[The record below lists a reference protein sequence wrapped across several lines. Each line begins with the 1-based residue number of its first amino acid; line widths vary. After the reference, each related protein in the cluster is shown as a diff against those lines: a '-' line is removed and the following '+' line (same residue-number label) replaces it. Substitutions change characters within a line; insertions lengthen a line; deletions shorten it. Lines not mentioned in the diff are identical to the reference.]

1 MKKISLT
8 FCLALLS
15 SLFCP
20 AQVSPLQFN
29 KNGEFKIVQFTDI
42 HFKYGNPASDIAEWC
57 SLIPLTKLS
66 IENGSVPVEV
76 PDFTRGAWNKIQ
88 GYRHAFA
95 Q

>member
-1 MKKISLT
+1 MKKISLA

-42 HFKYGNPASDIAEWC
+42 HFKYGNPASDIA
-57 SLIPLTKLS
+57 
-66 IENGSVPVEV
+66 
-76 PDFTRGAWNKIQ
+76 
-88 GYRHAFA
+88 
-95 Q
+95 

>member
-42 HFKYGNPASDIAEWC
+42 RSEERRVGKECRSRWSPYH
-57 SLIPLTKLS
+57 
-66 IENGSVPVEV
+66 
-76 PDFTRGAWNKIQ
+76 
-88 GYRHAFA
+88 
-95 Q
+95 